1 MNRRQQN
8 AIDRAQLARRAKP
21 LGNAIIQAAR
31 AKQVGG
37 VPPAPVVR
45 PEPKRRRSKKQDRE
59 APVLH
64 DCLRWLKKRGIFAW
78 RNNSGT
84 LWTNGQPVSFGYPGS
99 SDILGILPTGQMLAI
114 ECKSPTGRQSAKQK
128 QFEERVRANNGVYL
142 LVRSV
147 DDLERGLNGNVL

>member
-1 MNRRQQN
+1 MRNRRQN
-8 AIDRAQLARRAKP
+8 HAVDRAQLARRAKP
-21 LGNAIIQAAR
+21 LGELVVQTAR

-37 VPPAPVVR
+37 VPPAPVVK
-45 PEPKRRRSKKQDRE
+45 PEPKRRKRAKKQDRE

-64 DCLRWLKKRGIFAW
+64 DCLRWLKKQGIFAW

-84 LWTNGQPVSFGYPGS
+84 LWTSGQPVSFGYSGS
-99 SDILGILPTGQMLAI
+99 SDILGILPTGQMLAV

-128 QFEERVRANNGVYL
+128 KFEEKIKASNGVYL

-147 DDLERGLNGNVL
+147 EELERGLSE